1 VGAKF
6 FGREQAR
13 LEDPA
18 FLTGRGRYLEDL
30 QLPGLLS
37 VAFLRSQDAHAE
49 FELDL
54 SQALKQPGVVAIVTA
69 MDLEPVPTVPT
80 MIPHDALRPCNQ
92 PALASTVA
100 RYVGEP
106 LAAVLAE
113 SRYQAEDALH
123 EILVETRPL
132 EPVVTVDQ
140 ALAAD
145 APTLIAGCSGNVAGA
160 FGQRVGDVDGAFRD
174 ADVVMEGTFDS
185 HRYSGQPLE
194 PRGVMATFDHGSGVL
209 TVWSSTQW
217 PHTLKEALTRVLP
230 LAEHRIRVVAP
241 DVGGGFGVKQ
251 EVYPEELVLALL
263 ALRRRRPL
271 KWVETRSEHFTSAN
285 HAREQRHR
293 VRIAA
298 RADGTILGMRVEITS
313 DMGAYVRS
321 LGLLCPSLTAAELP
335 GPYRVPNY
343 EAQVRCVLT
352 NKSPAGAYRGAGL
365 PEAIFATER
374 AMDRLARRIG
384 LDPAELRRRNFVP
397 PDEFPYDTGLDAS
410 QLRFVYDS
418 GSYGAGLDR
427 ALELSGYRDWRR
439 RQEQGRAEGRLIGV
453 GLAAFVM
460 LGGLGPHESARLRVD
475 ATGDVVLV
483 TGASPHGQGTA
494 TALAQIVADE
504 LGVTPEQVTVRH
516 GDTDLVPFGVGTY
529 ASRNAVVAG
538 GAAYEAAV
546 AVRTKALAVAAQAL
560 ETEPEDLEVVAGGI
574 AVAGAPRR
582 FLPWDQLARMAEPG
596 NRLPH
601 GVEPVL
607 EATRYF
613 DAPLATFSSGV
624 HVAVV
629 EVDPRSG
636 ELRILDY
643 TAVTDAGRVI
653 NPMIAR
659 GQLLGGL
666 AQGIGGTV
674 SEELRYGADGQLLT
688 GSFMDYLVPRAP
700 DMPAPKI
707 AFVETPSPRNPLG
720 VKGLGESGT
729 VGVPAALC
737 NALEDALQPLGV
749 QVGATPLTPDRIW
762 EWMRQSR
769 RPPEQPGQPDRPEK
783 GDGT

>member
-1 VGAKF
+1 VGAKW
-6 FGREQAR
+6 FGREQSR

-30 QLPGLLS
+30 KLPGQLS

-49 FELDL
+49 FELDV
-54 SQALKQPGVVAIVTA
+54 SQARKQPGVVGVVTA
-69 MDLEPVPTVPT
+69 DDLEPVPTIPT
-80 MIPHDALRPCNQ
+80 MIPHEALGPCNQ
-92 PALASTVA
+92 PALAAKVA
-100 RYVGEP
+100 RYTGEP
-106 LAAVLAE
+106 LAVILAE
-113 SRYQAEDALH
+113 SRYAAEDALQG
-123 EILVETRPL
+123 IVVETRSL
-132 EPVVTVDQ
+132 DPVVTVDQ
-140 ALAAD
+140 ALAID
-145 APTLIAGCSGNVAGA
+145 APTLVPGCPGNLAGV
-160 FGQRVGDVDGAFRD
+160 FEQRVGDVDAAFRE
-174 ADVVMEGTFDS
+174 ADLVVEGTFDS
-185 HRYSGQPLE
+185 HRYAGQPME
-194 PRGVMATFDHGSGVL
+194 PRGVIASFDPGTGAL

-230 LAEHRIRVVAP
+230 LPENRVRVVAP

-251 EVYPEELVLALL
+251 EVYPEEVILAQL
-263 ALRRRRPL
+263 ALRHRRPL

-293 VRIAA
+293 VQIAA
-298 RADGTILGMRVEITS
+298 RNDGTILGMRVEVTS

-343 EAQVRCVLT
+343 QAVVRCVLT
-352 NKSPAGAYRGAGL
+352 NKSPAGAYRGAGV

-374 AMDRLARRIG
+374 AMDRLARQVG
-384 LDPAELRRRNFVP
+384 LDPAEVRRRNFIA

-410 QLRFVYDS
+410 QLAFVYDS
-418 GSYGAGLDR
+418 GNYAAGLER
-427 ALELSGYRDWRR
+427 ALELSGYQDWRR
-439 RQEQGRAEGRLIGV
+439 RQAGARAEGRLLGIGM
-453 GLAAFVM
+453 AAFVM

-475 ATGDVVLV
+475 ATGNVVVV

-494 TALAQIVADE
+494 TTLAQIIADE
-504 LGVTPEQVTVRH
+504 LGVRPEQVTVRH
-516 GDTDLVPFGVGTY
+516 GDTDLVPFGIGTY
-529 ASRNAVVAG
+529 ASRNAVTAG
-538 GAAYEAAV
+538 SAAYEAAV
-546 AVRTKALAVAAQAL
+546 AVRAKALAIAAHAL
-560 ETEPEDLEVVAGGI
+560 EAEPDDLGVVDGGI
-574 AVAGAPRR
+574 AVAGAPTR
-582 FLPWDQLARMAEPG
+582 FISWDRLARMAEPG
-596 NRLPH
+596 NRLPA
-601 GVEPVL
+601 GIEPVL

-613 DAPLATFSSGV
+613 DAPMATFSSGV

-629 EVDPRSG
+629 EVDPRTG
-636 ELRILDY
+636 DLEILDY

-666 AQGIGGTV
+666 AQGIGGTL
-674 SEELRYGADGQLLT
+674 SEELRYGPDGQLLT

-700 DMPAPKI
+700 DMPVPKL

-737 NALEDALQPLGV
+737 NALEDALEPLGV
-749 QVGATPLTPDRIW
+749 AVDATPLTPDRVWGWI
-762 EWMRQSR
+762 RDAGR
-769 RPPEQPGQPDRPEK
+769 RPERPRTGAGQAC
-783 GDGT
+783 GC